1 MTIKALIMDVDGTLT
16 DGTIYL
22 DNNGNEM
29 KKFNVK
35 DGYAISTILPEYD
48 IVPIVITGRRSE
60 IVRKRC
66 EELNIKKVVQG
77 SINKV
82 NDMKLILNDLSISME
97 ETAYIGDDMNDIEC
111 MKLVGLC
118 ACPNDAVNEVKKIC
132 DIVAEKNGGEG
143 AVREIIEKIV
153 Q

>member
-35 DGYAISTILPEYD
+35 DGYAINTILPEYD

-118 ACPNDAVNEVKKIC
+118 ACPNDAVNEVMKIC

>member
-35 DGYAISTILPEYD
+35 DGYAINTILPEYD
-48 IVPIVITGRRSE
+48 IVPIE

>member
-1 MTIKALIMDVDGTLT
+1 M
-16 DGTIYL
+16 
-22 DNNGNEM
+22 
-29 KKFNVK
+29 
-35 DGYAISTILPEYD
+35 
-48 IVPIVITGRRSE
+48 
-60 IVRKRC
+60 
-66 EELNIKKVVQG
+66 VQG

>member
-1 MTIKALIMDVDGTLT
+1 
-16 DGTIYL
+16 
-22 DNNGNEM
+22 M

-35 DGYAISTILPEYD
+35 VGYAFNTILPEYD

-111 MKLVGLC
+111 MKVVGLC

>member
-35 DGYAISTILPEYD
+35 DGYAINTILTEYD

>member
-35 DGYAISTILPEYD
+35 DGYAINTILPKYD